1 MLRKSLKSSSVI
13 DLIDPSQLPYLLVPN
28 AIPARR
34 SKNLDPLIKK
44 ISKQAINQSTIKP
57 FPALPAIRIRIRDP
71 SLPT

>member
-44 ISKQAINQSTIKP
+44 ISKQSINQSINHKTIP
-57 FPALPAIRIRIRDP
+57 CTP
-71 SLPT
+71 SHPDTYS